1 MSRIAASETARPG
14 PAAAGNAQRADGW
27 RRTFRASVI
36 IPGLVLAAWVS
47 AGGQAW
53 AQG

>member
-14 PAAAGNAQRADGW
+14 PTAGGEAQGADGW
-27 RRTFRASVI
+27 HRTFRAIAIV
-36 IPGLVLAAWVS
+36 PGMVLAAWVS